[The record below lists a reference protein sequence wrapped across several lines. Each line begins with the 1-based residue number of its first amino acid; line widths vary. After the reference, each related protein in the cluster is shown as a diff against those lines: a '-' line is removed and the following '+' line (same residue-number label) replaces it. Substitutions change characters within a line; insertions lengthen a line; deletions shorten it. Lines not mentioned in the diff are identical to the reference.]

1 MVLVLVKFQD
11 NQYSVNYQIIY
22 RVCYLGYLSKME
34 AIKWVTLISS
44 NSWILENEISKSP
57 ARTSKV
63 E

>member
-1 MVLVLVKFQD
+1 MVLVLVNFQD

-22 RVCYLGYLSKME
+22 RVYYLGYLFEME
-34 AIKWVTLISS
+34 AIKWVALISS
-44 NSWILENEISKSP
+44 NSWILKNEISKSP